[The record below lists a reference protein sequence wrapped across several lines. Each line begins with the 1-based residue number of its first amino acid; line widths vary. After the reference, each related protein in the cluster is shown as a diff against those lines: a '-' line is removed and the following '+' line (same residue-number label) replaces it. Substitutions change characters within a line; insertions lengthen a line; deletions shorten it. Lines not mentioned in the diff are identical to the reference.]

1 MLLLASKR
9 QRSSEKSL
17 FFFGDEINDLL
28 DVDGLDSFESI
39 FLKLTPF
46 NSGQAIDHCNEM
58 IPARYLYVV
67 KRKFEYSQNR
77 KKIICHF
84 VPYFRGGD
92 YNSLMLKVPCG
103 IFSFRLCC
111 MLEVIKYQ

>member
-9 QRSSEKSL
+9 QCSSEKSL
-17 FFFGDEINDLL
+17 FFVGDEINDLL

-46 NSGQAIDHCNEM
+46 NSGQGIDHCNEM

-77 KKIICHF
+77 KKLSVILY
-84 VPYFRGGD
+84 P
-92 YNSLMLKVPCG
+92 
-103 IFSFRLCC
+103 IFAEGTITAWC
-111 MLEVIKYQ
+111 